1 MTGASSGIGAVYAR
15 YLARMGFDLVLVAR
29 REARLLALADELMQ
43 KYNVRAEVLV
53 ADLANVDDIATL
65 EAHIAVMDELCFLV
79 NNAGFGLPGTFA
91 DNDISGS
98 DAMIHVHV
106 NASVRLTRA
115 ALPVMLA
122 RGRGAIVNVAS
133 LAAFYPVSGS
143 ATYAATKAYLKVF
156 TEALHQE
163 LIGTGVRVQ
172 ALCPGFTRTEMQDV
186 SGVGRNGLPDFV
198 WMSPEAVVEQSLVDL
213 NQDRVVSVPGWG
225 YRLLAAVSG
234 FLPRDTLY
242 AAGRWLGQRRRG
254 RQEAEPFAGFRR
266 RTYASF
272 SAFLDDVRFMS
283 GNRDQLRAAMSL
295 LDGPFRERL
304 MLAVTQVNQCRYCAD
319 FHAKQALEAGLVQ
332 EEIEQLLDGVIDH
345 CPPDEVL
352 AILYARHWAEQAGVP
367 DPEIRQKLVE
377 TYGEAKTAAI
387 DIVLRMI
394 QTGNLSGNTVDYLKY
409 RISGG
414 RWGN

>member
-1 MTGASSGIGAVYAR
+1 MTRDKQNHGLWLGLGLATGLIAGFVFLKKRQHARTTSPLRCVEEPRTALVTGASSGIGAVYAR

-186 SGVGRNGLPDFV
+186 SGVGAEWVARLRVDVTGGRCG
-198 WMSPEAVVEQSLVDL
+198 AV
-213 NQDRVVSVPGWG
+213 
-225 YRLLAAVSG
+225 
-234 FLPRDTLY
+234 
-242 AAGRWLGQRRRG
+242 AGRPQPGPRR
-254 RQEAEPFAGFRR
+254 
-266 RTYASF
+266 
-272 SAFLDDVRFMS
+272 
-283 GNRDQLRAAMSL
+283 LRAGMGLSIA
-295 LDGPFRERL
+295 GRRL
-304 MLAVTQVNQCRYCAD
+304 RIPASRHAICGGTLAWST
-319 FHAKQALEAGLVQ
+319 
-332 EEIEQLLDGVIDH
+332 
-345 CPPDEVL
+345 PP
-352 AILYARHWAEQAGVP
+352 W
-367 DPEIRQKLVE
+367 
-377 TYGEAKTAAI
+377 
-387 DIVLRMI
+387 
-394 QTGNLSGNTVDYLKY
+394 
-409 RISGG
+409 
-414 RWGN
+414 